1 MLLDADNPNPSPRS
15 STHQSLE
22 EKYMYKLKLYQQRL
36 LVQDE
41 HWTKLTNPIKNCVC
55 FDNDYEGLE
64 SETCLNIPYIVY
76 IELKGHQ
83 GVCFLPTSKTL
94 DTIERTKDRTEKSL
108 PQTGLDPGF
117 HSAQLCGIGAVPH
130 GWVER
135 FANLE
140 YLINS
145 TFWIE
150 ISGNIVH
157 RLLPFEYLRTC
168 PKSKMMK
175 NSLNNNLT
183 LKLITVPG

>member
-1 MLLDADNPNPSPRS
+1 M
-15 STHQSLE
+15 
-22 EKYMYKLKLYQQRL
+22 
-36 LVQDE
+36 
-41 HWTKLTNPIKNCVC
+41 
-55 FDNDYEGLE
+55 
-64 SETCLNIPYIVY
+64 
-76 IELKGHQ
+76 
-83 GVCFLPTSKTL
+83 CFLPTSKTL
-94 DTIERTKDRTEKSL
+94 DPIEKTKDRTEKSL
-108 PQTGLDPGF
+108 PQTGLDLGF

-175 NSLNNNLT
+175 NSFNNNLT
-183 LKLITVPG
+183 LNSNKSEYLFTQHQLHGSDPTPLSLPLLPFPPFHPFHRFHPFHPFHPCTS